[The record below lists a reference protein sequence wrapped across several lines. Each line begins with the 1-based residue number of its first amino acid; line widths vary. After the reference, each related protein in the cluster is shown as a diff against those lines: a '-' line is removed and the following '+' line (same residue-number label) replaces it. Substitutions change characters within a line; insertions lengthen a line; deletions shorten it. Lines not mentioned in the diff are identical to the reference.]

1 MVENGVQGHF
11 FCWIKRS
18 EDQVRLT
25 GLRWTCTPGAGPMFS
40 SMLTCLLSCPKFPNG
55 EREGRIPGNLTL
67 GLRRN

>member
-11 FCWIKRS
+11 FCWIKGR

-25 GLRWTCTPGAGPMFS
+25 GLRWTRTPGGGPTLS
-40 SMLTCLLSCPKFPNG
+40 SMLTCLLSCPTFPRG

-67 GLRRN
+67 GLMRN